1 MDAAEI
7 ARLTG
12 LPENVVRDLMDGQ
25 AKRLYTEAEEARQI
39 AAAADWLRKQ
49 SWHGQSTL
57 ANQEAQARLDLKP
70 DWYLSQLGD
79 A

>member
-12 LPENVVRDLMDGQ
+12 LPENVVRDLMAQQEKLNQINCQ
-25 AKRLYTEAEEARQI
+25 A
-39 AAAADWLRKQ
+39 
-49 SWHGQSTL
+49 
-57 ANQEAQARLDLKP
+57 